1 MVKSINFLIK
11 YLLHG
16 VSQTISTLFVRVQV
30 AALSL
35 SVTEIVFSF
44 VVTVGISILAA
55 YQPAR
60 EAMQVPPKEALE
72 ISQLGMQPRKSPGQ
86 LAVIGLTCILLV
98 LPLSRL
104 PAIP

>member
-1 MVKSINFLIK
+1 MAIPLGNLIIR

-30 AALSL
+30 DTLALSA
-35 SVTEIVFSF
+35 TEIVFSF

-60 EAMQVPPKEALE
+60 EAMQVHPKKRWKNRHWFLKIENTENSWNMKLKNE
-72 ISQLGMQPRKSPGQ
+72 H
-86 LAVIGLTCILLV
+86 LT
-98 LPLSRL
+98 
-104 PAIP
+104 